1 MTCFNLGLYQQCND
15 HTSWVL
21 ASSLRRPMPTA
32 SRANRVSL
40 GRRDEQVRQLR
51 DIGGDAPGLVAGEQ
65 MCRRAPSRLLL
76 EIDVGERLAGV
87 ILHDE
92 TGIRFLDGPGRR
104 EAAGRGHGARIVPQ
118 AGQGIAVTA
127 PAHESQRPWESARFD
142 LPK

>member
-1 MTCFNLGLYQQCND
+1 MSRSGSFATLAAMRR
-15 HTSWVL
+15 
-21 ASSLRRPMPTA
+21 ASSRVSRCAAERRP
-32 SRANRVSL
+32 
-40 GRRDEQVRQLR
+40 
-51 DIGGDAPGLVAGEQ
+51 
-65 MCRRAPSRLLL
+65 
-76 EIDVGERLAGV
+76 GV